1 MGHRENPNECFWNS
15 INWTILQFLVQG
27 RTVNADRDLI
37 CSTER
42 VHCKTTIAD
51 VTQHPTDINQTTNQP
66 TNQSIP
72 NFLFKYLSTTPLC
85 FQGETL
91 KRLGLSNGGLLCS
104 LNHGLWVKLFSRW
117 HSPVW
122 ANIPKLSTIIILT
135 IRNKTLMMLTVIMVH
150 NDDDFWKMYGQ
161 PSFFHSDNQEKMV
174 MLVKRGSRT
183 AIYGQPLFFP
193 SQRTQEPWLLINLI
207 QFPPKWV
214 TSRRPLLRPGTPD
227 TISDRERV
235 HLPYSTN
242 CGDAPGILVIITVR
256 WSRNWTGLR

>member
-1 MGHRENPNECFWNS
+1 MWLGIQQIS
-15 INWTILQFLVQG
+15 
-27 RTVNADRDLI
+27 
-37 CSTER
+37 
-42 VHCKTTIAD
+42 
-51 VTQHPTDINQTTNQP
+51 TNQP
-66 TNQSIP
+66 TNQSPTSFI
-72 NFLFKYLSTTPLC
+72 KYLSTTPLC

-91 KRLGLSNGGLLCS
+91 KRLVLSNGGLLCS
-104 LNHGLWVKLFSRW
+104 VNHGLWVKLFSRW

-135 IRNKTLMMLTVIMVH
+135 IRNKTYMVLTMIKVH
-150 NDDDFWKMYGQ
+150 DDDDFWNMYGQ
-161 PSFFHSDNQEKMV
+161 PSFFHSDDQEKMV

-242 CGDAPGILVIITVR
+242 CGDAPGILVILPPAAAIYLIITIHKSHPQSVHPPR
-256 WSRNWTGLR
+256 GPTPTRRFNFQHARTTISTLPHRSRT

>member
-1 MGHRENPNECFWNS
+1 MCRRENPWMFQEFNKLN
-15 INWTILQFLVQG
+15 NLAVFLVQG

-51 VTQHPTDINQTTNQP
+51 VTRHPTDINQP

-72 NFLFKYLSTTPLC
+72 NSLFNYLSSTPLC

-104 LNHGLWVKLFSRW
+104 VNHGLWVKLFSRW

-135 IRNKTLMMLTVIMVH
+135 IRNKTYMMLTVIKVH
-150 NDDDFWKMYGQ
+150 DDDDFR
-161 PSFFHSDNQEKMV
+161 
-174 MLVKRGSRT
+174 KRYVEIEVPCMGN
-183 AIYGQPLFFP
+183 PLF
-193 SQRTQEPWLLINLI
+193 SL
-207 QFPPKWV
+207 
-214 TSRRPLLRPGTPD
+214 RRSGKD
-227 TISDRERV
+227 
-235 HLPYSTN
+235 
-242 CGDAPGILVIITVR
+242 GDVGEA
-256 WSRNWTGLR
+256 WK